1 MVQLSHSNIN
11 TPCNT
16 YTIMTRLLAALLL
29 TLSFTNT
36 CLAGLI
42 GSWELPHRSLTTT
55 IEYKDDNNIRISIG
69 KDMYMLFKDGESYM
83 ITGQSVV
90 DADAFREEIKDWA
103 IADFLAERMKKRSA
117 RVKTQTLSETDRT
130 ETIFGITGKVFV
142 ATMHETGTKEPITR
156 EIVLTQDDRLVR
168 LKKIM
173 DHFADNQM
181 SKVSR
186 PEFTAMHEI
195 MQNTFDSDSAIL
207 RYGDR
212 FILSSVEEKEI
223 DAKRFQLPENIEIK
237 VMPGL
242 TEIGSI
248 LKLMMPVPE
257 K

>member
-1 MVQLSHSNIN
+1 MVQLTQSN

-16 YTIMTRLLAALLL
+16 HTMMIRIFAALLL
-29 TLSFTNT
+29 TLSFANT
-36 CLAGLI
+36 CLAGLV
-42 GSWELPHRSLTTT
+42 GSWELPHRGITTT
-55 IEYKDDNNIRISIG
+55 IEYKDDNNIRITIG
-69 KDMYMLFKDGESYM
+69 DNMYMLFKDGASYM

-103 IADFLAERMKKRSA
+103 IADFLAERMKKRGA

-142 ATMHETGTKEPITR
+142 ATMVEAGVEQPIIR
-156 EIVLTQDDRLVR
+156 EVVLTQDDRLVR

-173 DHFADNQM
+173 DRFADKQM
-181 SKVSR
+181 SKTSR
-186 PEFTAMHEI
+186 PEFTAMLEI

-212 FILSSVEEKEI
+212 FILLSVEEKEI
-223 DAKRFQLPENIEIK
+223 DSKRFQLPENAQVK
-237 VMPGL
+237 TMPGF

-248 LKLMMPVPE
+248 LKLMMPVSE
-257 K
+257 N